1 MVEFPS
7 RDVQT
12 AAWRWDDQRIDLAS
26 AGSLARN
33 ADAAGFTAAVQPG
46 ATRFGDGWGD
56 HLDDEAQVAEKGAAD
71 LEAAVTTWLTTD
83 ATVAEQRGF
92 AQWKQVNR

>member
-1 MVEFPS
+1 MVEFPA

-26 AGSLARN
+26 AGDLARN
-33 ADAAGFTAAVQPG
+33 ADTSGFTAAVQAG
-46 ATRFGDGWGD
+46 ATSFGDDWGG
-56 HLDDEAQVAEKGAAD
+56 HLDTEAQVAEKGSAD
-71 LEAAVTTWLTTD
+71 LEGAVRTWLTTD